1 MVFSEYRFEKSL
13 SWKAFCELSSSVFS
27 GNVLPI
33 VNMLIR
39 NFIGGSDLGRIN
51 SQEELIRNSAL
62 NCKSFVAL

>member
-1 MVFSEYRFEKSL
+1 MVFGVNRFEKSL
-13 SWKAFCELSSSVFS
+13 SWKAFCELSRSVFS

-39 NFIGGSDLGRIN
+39 NFTGGSDLGRNN
-51 SQEELIRNSAL
+51 SQEEFFRHSAQ